1 MGGPLT
7 LRCAEGNG
15 RIWTLK
21 QVQGDDDGNVA
32 FRSISDLRHPGP
44 DPGARFSRH
53 RPVSVSSGTRIR
65 SGVTM
70 KYPPVFDLPARKK
83 ASRRPRSEEHTSE
96 LQSLMRTSYAVFGL
110 KKKKNN

>member
-1 MGGPLT
+1 MAGPLT

-15 RIWTLK
+15 RLWTLK

-70 KYPPVFDLPARKK
+70 KYTPVFALPAR
-83 ASRRPRSEEHTSE
+83 SEERRVGKECVSPGKSRGVPEH
-96 LQSLMRTSYAVFGL
+96 
-110 KKKKNN
+110 

>member
-1 MGGPLT
+1 MAGPLT

-15 RIWTLK
+15 RLWTLK

-44 DPGARFSRH
+44 DPGARFSRN

-65 SGVTM
+65 SGVT
-70 KYPPVFDLPARKK
+70 RT
-83 ASRRPRSEEHTSE
+83 EEHTSE
-96 LQSLMRTSYAVFGL
+96 LQSLKRNSNDVIWL
-110 KKKKNN
+110 KKKNISRL